1 MSVWVSGCV
10 CVFKKGGT
18 YDGDDVLL
26 DGGREGDQLEVEG
39 EVELLCGGW
48 LWLAIGIVLG

>member
-1 MSVWVSGCV
+1 MSGCV